1 MKTALLLDTS
11 FSSQPIV
18 RALSKL
24 SIDVVAVG
32 SRKDDALAMGACEH
46 IVADYSDRET
56 LASIV
61 LQLRP
66 DFIVPGC
73 NDVSYESYCAL
84 KRTPPERCKLI
95 DSESLIAQL
104 HNKRLFRQICREHK
118 VSAPLVFDGPSE
130 VRCSDYPV
138 IVKPVDGFSGK
149 GVSIVEAGNSEL
161 LSAIRKA
168 EAVSRIGSSV
178 IEQFVSGP
186 LYSYSAFLCR
196 GRIYAGF
203 LVKEFSFAN
212 PFAVDTSFLVVD
224 EGLEQKIVHELQ
236 SLISALNLQEGLL
249 HVQFIEAKTGV
260 SLIEVTRRCP
270 GDLYANL
277 VQISTGFD
285 YAAAY
290 VAPFLG
296 LSVSPHQRH
305 EARCTSTVVRHT
317 ATADREGFLKDVVI
331 DEQASLVA
339 LTPVLRA
346 GDMMTASQNFRVAVG
361 FFRTQTHSDLDY
373 VLARAKGRNLIS
385 VRSFEK

>member
-18 RALSKL
+18 RALSEL

-32 SRKDDALAMGACEH
+32 SRKNDTLAMGVREH
-46 IVADYSDRET
+46 IVADYSDREI
-56 LASIV
+56 LASVV
-61 LQLRP
+61 LRLQP

-84 KRTPPERCKLI
+84 KRTSPECCKAI
-95 DSESLIAQL
+95 DSESLVAQL
-104 HNKRLFRQICREHK
+104 HNKRLFREVCREHK
-118 VSAPLVFDGPSE
+118 VSAPAVFDGPSE
-130 VRCSDYPV
+130 VRCGDYPV

-149 GVSIVEAGNSEL
+149 GVSIVEAGNGEL
-161 LSAIRKA
+161 LSAIRNAK
-168 EAVSRIGSSV
+168 AVSRIGSSV
-178 IEQFVSGP
+178 IEQFISGP

-212 PFAVDTSFLVVD
+212 PFAVDTSFLVID

-236 SLISALNLQEGLL
+236 SLILALNLQEGLL
-249 HVQFIEAKTGV
+249 HAQFIEAETGV

-270 GDLYANL
+270 GDLFANL
-277 VQISTGFD
+277 VQMSTGFD

-296 LSVSPHQRH
+296 LSVSSHQRH
-305 EARCTSTVVRHT
+305 VADSPSTVVRHT

-339 LTPVLRA
+339 LTPVLKA
-346 GDMMTASQNFRVAVG
+346 GDLMTASQNFRVAVG
-361 FFRTQTHSDLDY
+361 FFRTQTHSDLDH
-373 VLARAKGRNLIS
+373 VLARAKERNLIS